1 MRKELIFSILLVVA
15 MTFWGSSW
23 ASSKVL
29 TSYTS
34 ADVITFWRFFFALMA
49 SIPLVIILR
58 IPIRIDGSALKY
70 LFLAS
75 ITNCAYSIMFF
86 IGVNYGAA
94 GKGGVLVTTLTP
106 VFVYL
111 LTYWIHKI
119 QNNPKMMR
127 GNEILGLTL
136 GIIAG
141 ICLLDL
147 GNLSVLFS
155 KSNVFFVLCAL
166 DWAVLTLICQRVRIH
181 PIAINFYI
189 TLFSVL
195 LSSPIFFFES
205 AMLDIFSF
213 DARFWTMLFVVSVLS
228 TAIGTS
234 IFYMGVA
241 QIGAEKASSYQLLV
255 PLIALIALVT
265 SYFIL
270 DEIPSLLTLF
280 GGGIAIFA
288 IYLINVY
295 KRAKD

>member
-1 MRKELIFSILLVVA
+1 MRKELVFSILLVVA
-15 MTFWGSSW
+15 MIFWGSSW

-58 IPIRIDGSALKY
+58 IPIRINGNVLKY

-75 ITNCAYSIMFF
+75 IANCVYSIMFF
-86 IGVNYGAA
+86 MGINYGSA
-94 GKGGVLVTTLTP
+94 GRGGVLVTTLTP

-111 LTYWIHKI
+111 LTYFVHKL
-119 QNNPKMMR
+119 QGNSKNMR
-127 GNEILGLTL
+127 GNEVLGLTL
-136 GIIAG
+136 GILAG

-155 KSNVFFVLCAL
+155 ESNVFFVLCAL

-189 TLFSVL
+189 TLFSVI
-195 LSSPIFFFES
+195 LSSPIFFFEP

-213 DARFWTMLFVVSVLS
+213 DMRFWIMLCVIAVLS

-255 PLIALIALVT
+255 PLIALIT

-270 DEIPSLLTLF
+270 GEIPSLLTLV

-288 IYLINVY
+288 IYLINIY
-295 KRAKD
+295 KGVKNQ

>member
-1 MRKELIFSILLVVA
+1 M
-15 MTFWGSSW
+15 
-23 ASSKVL
+23 
-29 TSYTS
+29 
-34 ADVITFWRFFFALMA
+34 
-49 SIPLVIILR
+49 
-58 IPIRIDGSALKY
+58 
-70 LFLAS
+70 
-75 ITNCAYSIMFF
+75 
-86 IGVNYGAA
+86 
-94 GKGGVLVTTLTP
+94 VTTLTP

-255 PLIALIALVT
+255 PLIALVT

>member
-1 MRKELIFSILLVVA
+1 MRKELVFSILLVVA
-15 MTFWGSSW
+15 MIFWGSSW

-58 IPIRIDGSALKY
+58 IPIRINGNALKY

-75 ITNCAYSIMFF
+75 IANCVYSIMFF
-86 IGVNYGAA
+86 IGINYGAA

-111 LTYWIHKI
+111 LTYFVHKL
-119 QNNPKMMR
+119 QGNPKNMR
-127 GNEILGLTL
+127 GNEVLGLTL
-136 GIIAG
+136 GILAG

-195 LSSPIFFFES
+195 LSAPIFFFEP

-213 DARFWTMLFVVSVLS
+213 DMHFWIMLCVIAVLS

-255 PLIALIALVT
+255 PLIALIT

-270 DEIPSLLTLF
+270 GEIPSLLTLV

-288 IYLINVY
+288 IYLINIY
-295 KRAKD
+295 KGVKNQ

>member
-228 TAIGTS
+228 TAVGTS
-234 IFYMGVA
+234 IVYMGVA

-255 PLIALIALVT
+255 PLIALVA

-270 DEIPSLLTLF
+270 GEIPSLLTLF

>member
-58 IPIRIDGSALKY
+58 IPIRIDGNALKY

-111 LTYWIHKI
+111 LTYWVHKL

-195 LSSPIFFFES
+195 LSSPIFFFEP

-255 PLIALIALVT
+255 PLIALVT

>member
-111 LTYWIHKI
+111 LTYWVHKL

-255 PLIALIALVT
+255 PLIALVT

>member
-1 MRKELIFSILLVVA
+1 MRKELVFSILLVVA
-15 MTFWGSSW
+15 MIFWGSSW

-58 IPIRIDGSALKY
+58 IPIRINGNVLKY

-75 ITNCAYSIMFF
+75 IANCVYSIMFF
-86 IGVNYGAA
+86 MGINYGSA
-94 GKGGVLVTTLTP
+94 GRGGVLVTTLTP

-111 LTYWIHKI
+111 LTYFVHKL
-119 QNNPKMMR
+119 QGNSKNMR
-127 GNEILGLTL
+127 GNEVLGLTL
-136 GIIAG
+136 GILAG

-155 KSNVFFVLCAL
+155 ESNVFFVLCAL

-189 TLFSVL
+189 TLFSVI
-195 LSSPIFFFES
+195 LSSPIFFFEP
-205 AMLDIFSF
+205 AMMDIFSF
-213 DARFWTMLFVVSVLS
+213 DMRFWIMLCVIAVLS

-255 PLIALIALVT
+255 PLIALIT

-270 DEIPSLLTLF
+270 GEIPSLLTLV

-288 IYLINVY
+288 IYLINIY
-295 KRAKD
+295 KGVKNQ

>member
-86 IGVNYGAA
+86 IGLNYGAA

-255 PLIALIALVT
+255 PLIALVA

-270 DEIPSLLTLF
+270 GEIPSLLTLF

>member
-58 IPIRIDGSALKY
+58 IPIRIDGNALKY

-166 DWAVLTLICQRVRIH
+166 DWVVLTLICQRVRIH

-255 PLIALIALVT
+255 PLIALVA

-270 DEIPSLLTLF
+270 GEIPSLLTLF

>member
-86 IGVNYGAA
+86 IGLNYGAA

-166 DWAVLTLICQRVRIH
+166 DWVVLTLICQRVRIH

-255 PLIALIALVT
+255 PLIALVA

-270 DEIPSLLTLF
+270 GEIPSLLTLF

>member
-195 LSSPIFFFES
+195 LSSPIFFFEP

-255 PLIALIALVT
+255 PLIALVT

>member
-111 LTYWIHKI
+111 LTYWVHKL

-195 LSSPIFFFES
+195 LSSPIFFFEP

-255 PLIALIALVT
+255 PLIALVT

>member
-189 TLFSVL
+189 TLVSVL
-195 LSSPIFFFES
+195 LSSPIFLFES
-205 AMLDIFSF
+205 AMVDIFSF

-255 PLIALIALVT
+255 PLIALVT

>member
-58 IPIRIDGSALKY
+58 IPIRIDGNALKY

-111 LTYWIHKI
+111 LTYWVHKL

-195 LSSPIFFFES
+195 LSSPIFFFEP

-255 PLIALIALVT
+255 PLIALVT

-270 DEIPSLLTLF
+270 GEIPSLLTLF

>member
-86 IGVNYGAA
+86 IGLNYGAA

-181 PIAINFYI
+181 PIAIDFYI
-189 TLFSVL
+189 ALFSVL

-228 TAIGTS
+228 TAVGTS
-234 IFYMGVA
+234 IVYMGVA

-255 PLIALIALVT
+255 PLIALVA

-270 DEIPSLLTLF
+270 GEIPSLLTLF

>member
-49 SIPLVIILR
+49 PIPLVIILR

-255 PLIALIALVT
+255 PLIALVT

>member
-58 IPIRIDGSALKY
+58 IPIRIDGNALKY

-86 IGVNYGAA
+86 IGLNYGAA

-166 DWAVLTLICQRVRIH
+166 DWVVLTLICQRVRIH

-255 PLIALIALVT
+255 PLIALVA

-270 DEIPSLLTLF
+270 GEIPSLLTLF

>member
-23 ASSKVL
+23 ASCTVL

-34 ADVITFWRFFFALMA
+34 ADVITFRRLFIAYMA
-49 SIPLVIILR
+49 STPIVIILR

-255 PLIALIALVT
+255 PLIALVT

>member
-86 IGVNYGAA
+86 IGVNYGSA

-111 LTYWIHKI
+111 LTYWVHKL

-195 LSSPIFFFES
+195 LSSPIFFFEP